1 MSSRPAAPTIPS
13 VKQSF
18 ITSQTTLL
26 SQPIA
31 PSRSWQEANDASDE
45 AIPDRVVQEV
55 LYNLNHTIQQHC
67 RRVYPPQA
75 SRSIAEQIND
85 VYTKDAE
92 LKVGGP
98 ADTEGGIGR
107 ELDLSE
113 YFKLRIEI
121 FKLTLVAEEEAI
133 EALPAS
139 WHLEKD
145 INNHPMETKR
155 YADAVQ
161 QLTELN
167 DQRKQLREQV
177 ARLKR
182 LQTIVEPLQ
191 TDENGAG
198 IQENLLTR
206 NGPVEKELERM
217 RILLAR
223 VGGRVLSLPEEAP
236 NGEAKEVSLT
246 EMGAQGRKRRVD
258 QFLADDK
265 VFPS

>member
-1 MSSRPAAPTIPS
+1 MSSRTAAPTIPS
-13 VKQSF
+13 LKQSF

-26 SQPIA
+26 SQPLA
-31 PSRSWQEANDASDE
+31 PSRSWQETNDASDE
-45 AIPDRVVQEV
+45 AIPERVVQEV

-75 SRSIAEQIND
+75 SRNIAEQIND

-92 LKVGGP
+92 RKVGGST
-98 ADTEGGIGR
+98 DTEGGIGR
-107 ELDLSE
+107 ELDLTE
-113 YFKLRIEI
+113 N
-121 FKLTLVAEEEAI
+121 EAI

-145 INNHPMETKR
+145 INDHPMETKR

-182 LQTIVEPLQ
+182 LQSIVEPLQ

>member
-1 MSSRPAAPTIPS
+1 MSSRTAAPTIPS
-13 VKQSF
+13 LKQSF

-26 SQPIA
+26 SQPLA
-31 PSRSWQEANDASDE
+31 PSRSWQETNDASDE
-45 AIPDRVVQEV
+45 AIPERVVQEV

-75 SRSIAEQIND
+75 SRNIAEQIND

-92 LKVGGP
+92 RKVGGP
-98 ADTEGGIGR
+98 TDTEGGIGR
-107 ELDLSE
+107 ELDL
-113 YFKLRIEI
+113 
-121 FKLTLVAEEEAI
+121 TI

-145 INNHPMETKR
+145 INDHPMETKR

-182 LQTIVEPLQ
+182 LQSIVEPLQ

>member
-1 MSSRPAAPTIPS
+1 MSSRTAAPTIPLL
-13 VKQSF
+13 KQSF

-26 SQPIA
+26 SQPLT
-31 PSRSWQEANDASDE
+31 PSRSWQETNDASDE
-45 AIPDRVVQEV
+45 AIPERVVQEV

-92 LKVGGP
+92 RKVGGP
-98 ADTEGGIGR
+98 TDTEGGIGR
-107 ELDLSE
+107 ELDLTE
-113 YFKLRIEI
+113 D
-121 FKLTLVAEEEAI
+121 EAI

-145 INNHPMETKR
+145 INDHPMETKR

-182 LQTIVEPLQ
+182 LQSIVDPLQ

-223 VGGRVLSLPEEAP
+223 VGGRVLSLPEDAP

>member
-1 MSSRPAAPTIPS
+1 MSSRTAAPTIPS
-13 VKQSF
+13 LKQSF

-26 SQPIA
+26 SQPLT
-31 PSRSWQEANDASDE
+31 PSRSWQETNDASDE
-45 AIPDRVVQEV
+45 AIPERVVQEV

-75 SRSIAEQIND
+75 SRNIAEQIND

-92 LKVGGP
+92 RKVGGP
-98 ADTEGGIGR
+98 TDTEGGIGR
-107 ELDLSE
+107 ELDLTE
-113 YFKLRIEI
+113 N
-121 FKLTLVAEEEAI
+121 EAI

-139 WHLEKD
+139 WHLGKD
-145 INNHPMETKR
+145 INDHPMETKR

-182 LQTIVEPLQ
+182 LQSIVEPLQ

-236 NGEAKEVSLT
+236 NSEAKEVNLT
-246 EMGAQGRKRRVD
+246 EMGAHGRKRRVD

>member
-31 PSRSWQEANDASDE
+31 PSRSWQETNDASDE

-92 LKVGGP
+92 RKVGGP
-98 ADTEGGIGR
+98 TDTEGGIGR
-107 ELDLSE
+107 ELDLTE
-113 YFKLRIEI
+113 D
-121 FKLTLVAEEEAI
+121 EAI

-145 INNHPMETKR
+145 INDHPMETKR

-182 LQTIVEPLQ
+182 LHYIVEPLQ

-223 VGGRVLSLPEEAP
+223 VGGRVLSLPEDAP
-236 NGEAKEVSLT
+236 NGEAKEVSLS

>member
-1 MSSRPAAPTIPS
+1 MSSRTAAPTIPS
-13 VKQSF
+13 LKQSF

-26 SQPIA
+26 SQPLA
-31 PSRSWQEANDASDE
+31 PSRSWQETNDASDE
-45 AIPDRVVQEV
+45 AIPERVVQEV
-55 LYNLNHTIQQHC
+55 LYNLNHTVQQHC

-75 SRSIAEQIND
+75 SRNIAEQIND

-92 LKVGGP
+92 RKVGGP
-98 ADTEGGIGR
+98 TDTEGGIGR
-107 ELDLSE
+107 ELDLTE
-113 YFKLRIEI
+113 N
-121 FKLTLVAEEEAI
+121 EAI

-145 INNHPMETKR
+145 INDHPMETKR

-182 LQTIVEPLQ
+182 LQSIVEPLQ

>member
-13 VKQSF
+13 LKQSF

-26 SQPIA
+26 SQPIT
-31 PSRSWQEANDASDE
+31 PSRSWQETNDASDE

-92 LKVGGP
+92 RKVGGP
-98 ADTEGGIGR
+98 IDTEGGIGR
-107 ELDLSE
+107 ELDLTE
-113 YFKLRIEI
+113 D
-121 FKLTLVAEEEAI
+121 EAI
-133 EALPAS
+133 EELPAS

-145 INNHPMETKR
+145 INTHPMETKR

-177 ARLKR
+177 SRLKR
-182 LQTIVEPLQ
+182 LQSIVEPLQ
-191 TDENGAG
+191 TNENGAG

-223 VGGRVLSLPEEAP
+223 VGGRVLSLPEDAP
-236 NGEAKEVSLT
+236 NGKAKEVSLT

>member
-31 PSRSWQEANDASDE
+31 PSRSWQETNDASDE

-98 ADTEGGIGR
+98 TDTEGGIGR
-107 ELDLSE
+107 ELDLTE
-113 YFKLRIEI
+113 D
-121 FKLTLVAEEEAI
+121 EAI
-133 EALPAS
+133 VALPAS

-145 INNHPMETKR
+145 INDHPMETRR

-182 LQTIVEPLQ
+182 LHSIVEPLQ
-191 TDENGAG
+191 TDENGVG

-223 VGGRVLSLPEEAP
+223 VGGRVLSLPEDAP
-236 NGEAKEVSLT
+236 NGEAKEVSLAK
-246 EMGAQGRKRRVD
+246 MGAQARKRRVD

>member
-1 MSSRPAAPTIPS
+1 MSSRTAAPTIPS
-13 VKQSF
+13 LKQSF

-26 SQPIA
+26 SQPLT
-31 PSRSWQEANDASDE
+31 PSRSWQEINDASDE
-45 AIPDRVVQEV
+45 AIPERVVQEV

-75 SRSIAEQIND
+75 SRNIAEQIND

-92 LKVGGP
+92 RK
-98 ADTEGGIGR
+98 GGIGR
-107 ELDLSE
+107 ELDLTE
-113 YFKLRIEI
+113 N
-121 FKLTLVAEEEAI
+121 EAI

-145 INNHPMETKR
+145 INDHPMETKR

-182 LQTIVEPLQ
+182 LQSIVEPLQ

>member
-13 VKQSF
+13 LKQSF

-31 PSRSWQEANDASDE
+31 PSPSWQETNDASDE
-45 AIPDRVVQEV
+45 AIPERVVQEV

-92 LKVGGP
+92 RKVGGP

-107 ELDLSE
+107 ELDLTEDKS
-113 YFKLRIEI
+113 
-121 FKLTLVAEEEAI
+121 I

-145 INNHPMETKR
+145 INDYPMETKR

-167 DQRKQLREQV
+167 DQRKQLRDKV

-182 LQTIVEPLQ
+182 LQTIVEPLK

>member
-13 VKQSF
+13 LKQSF

-31 PSRSWQEANDASDE
+31 PSPSWQETNDASDE
-45 AIPDRVVQEV
+45 AIPERVVQEV

-92 LKVGGP
+92 RKVGGA

-107 ELDLSE
+107 ELDLTEDKS
-113 YFKLRIEI
+113 
-121 FKLTLVAEEEAI
+121 I
-133 EALPAS
+133 EALPTS

-145 INNHPMETKR
+145 INDHPMETKR

-161 QLTELN
+161 RLTELN
-167 DQRKQLREQV
+167 DQRKQLRDKV

>member
-1 MSSRPAAPTIPS
+1 MSSRTAAPTIPS
-13 VKQSF
+13 LKQSF

-26 SQPIA
+26 SQPLA
-31 PSRSWQEANDASDE
+31 PSRSWQETNDASDE
-45 AIPDRVVQEV
+45 AIPERVVQEV

-75 SRSIAEQIND
+75 SRNIAEQISD

-92 LKVGGP
+92 RKVGGP
-98 ADTEGGIGR
+98 TDTEGGIGR
-107 ELDLSE
+107 ELDLTE
-113 YFKLRIEI
+113 N
-121 FKLTLVAEEEAI
+121 EAI

-145 INNHPMETKR
+145 INDHPMETKR

-182 LQTIVEPLQ
+182 LQSIVEPLQ